1 MINYDLDKIKAVIFD
16 VDGVLSRQTIT
27 LASSGEPLRT
37 VNIKDGYAI
46 QLAQKMGLRI
56 AILTGG
62 TTEAIRKR
70 YEGLGVED
78 IFMGCAV
85 KIHTYDEFLAKYQL
99 SDEEIIYVGDDIPD
113 YEVMRRCGCPCCPAD
128 ACSDI
133 KSISRYISSANGG
146 EGVGR
151 DIVEQVLRAKGHW
164 LSSAK
169 AFDGNH
175 KVPSSKFKVPS
186 KMNYKI
192 ILASNSPRRRE
203 LLAGLDIPF
212 EVKVIKGIDESY
224 PESLDAYEVAEYI
237 SCKKAE
243 AYRGLLDEEA
253 SEEQGEDA
261 AQTLI
266 LTADTV
272 VIAPTAD
279 EQNDQEGKGVILGK
293 PKDEED
299 AVRMLRMLSGKTHHV
314 VTGVCLT
321 TRSQQRHF
329 SVTTEVTF
337 KQLSDAEIRYY
348 ISHYKPFDKAGAY
361 GIQEW
366 IGYIGCTGLKG
377 SYFNVMG
384 LPVQRIYE
392 EIARM

>member
-1 MINYDLDKIKAVIFD
+1 
-16 VDGVLSRQTIT
+16 
-27 LASSGEPLRT
+27 
-37 VNIKDGYAI
+37 
-46 QLAQKMGLRI
+46 
-56 AILTGG
+56 
-62 TTEAIRKR
+62 
-70 YEGLGVED
+70 
-78 IFMGCAV
+78 
-85 KIHTYDEFLAKYQL
+85 
-99 SDEEIIYVGDDIPD
+99 
-113 YEVMRRCGCPCCPAD
+113 
-128 ACSDI
+128 
-133 KSISRYISSANGG
+133 
-146 EGVGR
+146 
-151 DIVEQVLRAKGHW
+151 
-164 LSSAK
+164 
-169 AFDGNH
+169 
-175 KVPSSKFKVPS
+175 
-186 KMNYKI
+186 MNYKI
-192 ILASNSPRRRE
+192 ILASNSPRRKE

-212 EVKVIKGIDESY
+212 EVKVIKGIDENY
-224 PESLDAYEVAEYI
+224 PETLDAYEVAEYI

-243 AYRGLLDEEA
+243 AYRGLLDGKA
-253 SEEQGEDA
+253 SEEQGEEA
-261 AQTLI
+261 VQTLI

-321 TRSQQRHF
+321 TRSQQRHL
-329 SVTTEVTF
+329 SVITEVTF
-337 KQLSDAEIRYY
+337 KHLSDAEIRYY

-392 EIARM
+392 EIASM

>member
-1 MINYDLDKIKAVIFD
+1 
-16 VDGVLSRQTIT
+16 
-27 LASSGEPLRT
+27 
-37 VNIKDGYAI
+37 
-46 QLAQKMGLRI
+46 
-56 AILTGG
+56 
-62 TTEAIRKR
+62 
-70 YEGLGVED
+70 
-78 IFMGCAV
+78 
-85 KIHTYDEFLAKYQL
+85 
-99 SDEEIIYVGDDIPD
+99 
-113 YEVMRRCGCPCCPAD
+113 
-128 ACSDI
+128 
-133 KSISRYISSANGG
+133 
-146 EGVGR
+146 
-151 DIVEQVLRAKGHW
+151 
-164 LSSAK
+164 
-169 AFDGNH
+169 
-175 KVPSSKFKVPS
+175 
-186 KMNYKI
+186 MNYKI
-192 ILASNSPRRRE
+192 ILASNSPRRKE

-237 SCKKAE
+237 SSKKAE
-243 AYRGLLDEEA
+243 AYRSLLDEEPSEKA
-253 SEEQGEDA
+253 SEESGEDA

-337 KQLSDAEIRYY
+337 KHLSDAEIRYY